1 MSASAAHAAATN
13 KTLLVMA
20 GGTGGHVFPGL
31 AVADLL
37 SSRHW
42 KVVWMGAPGSMEAK
56 LVPARGYEMAWVRFA
71 ALRGKGLLRKLLL
84 PFHLFSACWQ
94 AQREL
99 RRVQPDVVLGMGG
112 YISFPGGLMAALLRY
127 PLVIHEQNSVAGLA
141 NRVLARFAD
150 RVACGF
156 PDVLPKGVW
165 VGNPLRAEMSAG
177 PAPAVRLA
185 GRQSPLHLLVL
196 GGSLGAAALN
206 EIVPKGLALIDAAA
220 RPEVLHQAGEKHLA
234 QLQENYRLAGVQA
247 TCAAFID
254 DMAAAYQW
262 ADLVLCR
269 AGALTVAELA
279 ASGVAS
285 VLVPFP
291 HAVDDHQTA
300 NARFLSLAGAAMLLP
315 QSELTPEAI
324 SLLRKYAPAQL
335 EQMAAKARQLAK
347 PEATADV
354 ARMCEELVQ

>member
-1 MSASAAHAAATN
+1 MSAQGAAGAIG

-37 SSRHW
+37 SSRNW

-56 LVPARGYEMAWVRFA
+56 LVPGRGYEMAWVRFA

-84 PFHLFSACWQ
+84 PFHLLCACWQ

-112 YISFPGGLMAALLRY
+112 YISFPGGLMAVLLRY

-141 NRVLARFAD
+141 NRVLAKFAD

-165 VGNPLRAEMSAG
+165 VGNPLRPEMNRV

-185 GRQSPLHLLVL
+185 GRQPPLHLLVL

-206 EIVPKGLALIDAAA
+206 EMVPKGLALIAAAA
-220 RPEVLHQAGEKHLA
+220 RPEVVHQAGEKHLA
-234 QLQENYRLAGVQA
+234 QLQENYREAGVQA
-247 TCAAFID
+247 HCAAFID

-279 ASGVAS
+279 ATGVAS

-291 HAVDDHQTA
+291 YAVDDHQTA
-300 NARFLSLAGAAMLLP
+300 NARFLSRAGGATLLP

-324 SLLRKYAPAQL
+324 GVLGNYSHAQL
-335 EQMAAKARQLAK
+335 AQMAAQAHQLAK
-347 PEATADV
+347 PEAAADV